1 MIAKR
6 FNAKE
11 FTVNLKATIQK
22 TGKLGFTQE
31 TMEKL
36 QLTTDCSIFIAPDEE
51 NKKVMYMGV
60 LRYEHE
66 EAFRVL
72 GSGKYVY
79 LNTINLFKSLKLDFE
94 RKVYIFDLTR
104 YEEGDEVM
112 EAECDKMDMRIRER
126 TSEDKE

>member
-79 LNTINLFKSLKLDFE
+79 LNTINLFKSLKLDFD

-112 EAECDKMDMRIRER
+112 EA
-126 TSEDKE
+126 